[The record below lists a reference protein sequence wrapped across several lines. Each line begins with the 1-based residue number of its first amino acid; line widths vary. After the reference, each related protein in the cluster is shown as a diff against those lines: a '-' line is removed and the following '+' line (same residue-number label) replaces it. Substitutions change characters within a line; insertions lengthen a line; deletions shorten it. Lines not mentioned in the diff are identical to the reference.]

1 MAYLSFVLFR
11 LNTAVRSQV
20 ALKQD
25 RQARGLLLAAGV
37 VLVHVPLALAALRR
51 KGIAGN
57 LILAGTHPPL
67 HFWEVVFAVVAGD
80 VLLRYLAVLAKVGL
94 QGLGL
99 AWPGLMPTARS
110 LPVAFTHA
118 AGWQQCRPTHPAL
131 SSCALPPLCRWRCCW
146 PCPQTAPRASAGEGT
161 S

>member
-25 RQARGLLLAAGV
+25 RQPRPLLLAAGV

-51 KGIAGN
+51 KSIAGN
-57 LILAGTHPPL
+57 LILAGTHPPS

-94 QGLGL
+94 QHLCSV
-99 AWPGLMPTARS
+99 WPDARS
-110 LPVAFTHA
+110 VLLARCIYTH
-118 AGWQQCRPTHPAL
+118 R
-131 SSCALPPLCRWRCCW
+131 
-146 PCPQTAPRASAGEGT
+146 
-161 S
+161 